1 MVQHYQILSI
11 THRQTSLENI
21 GQFVIPDAEGEVLRG
36 RLEHLKSS
44 FGLKELFYLATCNR
58 VMYVV
63 YSDKILEEMFRRAFF
78 QEVNP
83 LINYD
88 LIGSEIKHFQ
98 GDDALQHLL
107 QVSASVDSMV
117 VGEREILRQLRES
130 YDRCAEWKLT
140 GDNLRLMFRLAI
152 ESGKEVYAQTKIGEK
167 PVSIVSLAIQ
177 KLRQAHLPK
186 DARIVMVGA
195 GQTNRLVAKFLKK
208 MSFPNITIFNRTLAK
223 AKQVA
228 SIMDAEAHPLSNLP
242 KYTGGFDCLIVC
254 TGSTKS
260 IISSEL
266 YQHLLQG
273 DTEEKLVIDL
283 SIPYNVNEDVVKNF
297 PVKYIEIEGLK
308 ALAHENHNFRKL
320 EITKANKLIDQQLL
334 KFKETYQ
341 HRQIARAMSRVPAE
355 IKAVKQ
361 KALNEVFQDDLANL
375 DADTRQL
382 FETMMDYMEKKCI
395 GIPMRAAKE
404 AVL

>member
-1 MVQHYQILSI
+1 
-11 THRQTSLENI
+11 
-21 GQFVIPDAEGEVLRG
+21 
-36 RLEHLKSS
+36 
-44 FGLKELFYLATCNR
+44 
-58 VMYVV
+58 
-63 YSDKILEEMFRRAFF
+63 
-78 QEVNP
+78 
-83 LINYD
+83 
-88 LIGSEIKHFQ
+88 
-98 GDDALQHLL
+98 
-107 QVSASVDSMV
+107 
-117 VGEREILRQLRES
+117 
-130 YDRCAEWKLT
+130 
-140 GDNLRLMFRLAI
+140 
-152 ESGKEVYAQTKIGEK
+152 
-167 PVSIVSLAIQ
+167 
-177 KLRQAHLPK
+177 
-186 DARIVMVGA
+186 
-195 GQTNRLVAKFLKK
+195 
-208 MSFPNITIFNRTLAK
+208 
-223 AKQVA
+223 
-228 SIMDAEAHPLSNLP
+228 MDAEAHPLSNLP

>member
-1 MVQHYQILSI
+1 MVQYYQILAI

-21 GQFVIPDAEGEVLRG
+21 GKFVIPDAEGEVLRG
-36 RLEHLKSS
+36 RLEHLKTQ
-44 FGLKELFYLATCNR
+44 FELEELFYLATCNR

-63 YSDKILEEMFRRAFF
+63 YSDKILDETFQREFF

-83 LINYD
+83 LIVYD
-88 LIGSEIKHFQ
+88 QIGSKIKHFQ
-98 GDDALQHLL
+98 GDDALKHLL
-107 QVSASVDSMV
+107 QVAASIDSMV

-130 YDRCAEWKLT
+130 YDRCAAWKLT
-140 GDNLRLMFRLAI
+140 GDNLRLAFRLAI

-167 PVSIVSLAIQ
+167 PVSIVSLAVQ
-177 KLRQAHLPK
+177 KLREAHLPK
-186 DARIVMVGA
+186 NARILMVGA

-208 MSFPNITIFNRTLAK
+208 MSFPNITVFNRTLNK

-228 SIMDAEAHPLSNLP
+228 SIMDAEAHVLSELP
-242 KYTGGFDCLIVC
+242 NFKNGFDCLIVC

-260 IISSEL
+260 IISPEL
-266 YQHLLQG
+266 YQQLLQG
-273 DTEEKLVIDL
+273 EVEEKLVIDL
-283 SIPYNVNEDVVKNF
+283 SIPYNVSEKVVESF

-308 ALAHENHNFRKL
+308 ALAHENHNYRKL
-320 EITKANKLIDQQLL
+320 EITKANELIDQQIL
-334 KFKETYQ
+334 KFQETYQ

-361 KALNEVFQDDLANL
+361 KALNEVFQNDLANL

-382 FETMMDYMEKKCI
+382 FEKMMDYMEKKCI